1 MQLKVLMSLM
11 THTQNGRQEASKE
24 RETSLGG
31 ESGDEVQITVDSD
44 DETEKVPEGS
54 GDELSEY

>member
-1 MQLKVLMSLM
+1 MSLM